1 MIPVIMKI
9 NIRKKDKKGVKL
21 FFPLFLLW
29 IVLWALLIGL
39 FPLILIIALFL
50 WSKRYGRVLFL
61 IYPFL
66 FSIMW
71 SMSGLS
77 IMVEQKDN
85 KLEFF
90 IK

>member
-1 MIPVIMKI
+1 MKI

-21 FFPLFLLW
+21 FSPLFLLW
-29 IVLWALLIGL
+29 IVLWALLIAL
-39 FPLILIIALFL
+39 FPLIPIIALYL
-50 WSKRYGRVLFL
+50 WSKGYGRVLFL

-77 IMVEQKDN
+77 VLVEQKDN

-90 IK
+90 FK